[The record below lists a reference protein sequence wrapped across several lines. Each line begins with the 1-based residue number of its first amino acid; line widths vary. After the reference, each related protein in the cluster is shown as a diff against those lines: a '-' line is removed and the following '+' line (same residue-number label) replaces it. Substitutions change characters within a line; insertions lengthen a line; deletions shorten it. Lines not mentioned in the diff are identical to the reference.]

1 MIRRVLPLL
10 AIFALTAC
18 GGPPPPPQVFPP
30 LDYSYLPPIVLK
42 VSNINVVNQYVP
54 DPSAATLIGQ
64 DPEAPA
70 NALSDMLNR
79 RVVAG
84 GTPGNGIVTIEAA
97 SIEQVGNSYTG
108 IMTVRVDVQSADG
121 KSTGYTEASVTHSQS
136 VPDDA
141 KDIPSTLYAMTKA
154 LMDTMNVQLQ
164 YQLQHNLSSWISY
177 SATPGFGASG
187 GSAAA
192 SPLVPGTIQATPLTA
207 PAGAA
212 TPVPAT
218 GGTLTLPSGTLTLPS
233 GAPTAMP
240 PASPMTVP

>member
-10 AIFALTAC
+10 AVFALAAC

-30 LDYSYLPPIVLK
+30 LDYSYLTPIVLK

-54 DPSAATLIGQ
+54 DPGAATLIGQ
-64 DPEAPA
+64 DPEPPA

-79 RVVAG
+79 RIVAG
-84 GTPGNGIVTIEAA
+84 GASGNGVVTIEVA

-121 KSTGYTEASVTHSQS
+121 KSSGYTEASVTHSQS

-141 KDIPSTLYAMTKA
+141 KDIPATLYAMTKA

-164 YQLQHNLSSWISY
+164 YQLQQNLGNWISY
-177 SATPGFGASG
+177 SAAPGVGGVSG
-187 GSAAA
+187 GTTA
-192 SPLVPGTIQATPLTA
+192 SPLVPGSIQATPLTA

-212 TPVPAT
+212 TPAPSM
-218 GGTLTLPSGTLTLPS
+218 GGTLTLPGGTLTLPG
-233 GAPTAMP
+233 GAPTAIP
-240 PASPMTVP
+240 PASPTTIP

>member
-1 MIRRVLPLL
+1 MIRRLLPLL
-10 AIFALTAC
+10 AVLALAAC
-18 GGPPPPPQVFPP
+18 GGPPPPATVFPP

-79 RVVAG
+79 RIVAG
-84 GTPGNGIVTIEAA
+84 GTQGNGVVTIEVA

-108 IMTVRVDVQSADG
+108 TMTVRVDVQSADG
-121 KSTGYTEASVTHSQS
+121 KSTGFTEASVTHSQS

-141 KDIPSTLYAMTKA
+141 KDIPATLYAMTKA

-164 YQLQHNLSSWISY
+164 YQLQQNLSSWISY
-177 SATPGFGASG
+177 SAVPGVGGVGGGAT
-187 GSAAA
+187 A
-192 SPLVPGTIQATPLTA
+192 SPLVPGSIQATPLTA

-212 TPVPAT
+212 TPAPAT
-218 GGTLTLPSGTLTLPS
+218 GGTLTLPGGTLTLPG
-233 GAPTAMP
+233 GAPATSP
-240 PASPMTVP
+240 PASPTAIP

>member
-1 MIRRVLPLL
+1 MIRRLLPLL
-10 AIFALTAC
+10 AVFALAAC

-79 RVVAG
+79 RIVAS
-84 GTPGNGIVTIEAA
+84 GTPGNGVVTIETA
-97 SIEQVGNSYTG
+97 SIEQVGNTYTG

-121 KSTGYTEASVTHSQS
+121 KSTGFTEASVTHSQS

-141 KDIPSTLYAMTKA
+141 KDIPATLYAMTKA

-164 YQLQHNLSSWISY
+164 YQLQQNLSSWISY
-177 SATPGFGASG
+177 SAVPGFGG
-187 GSAAA
+187 GGAAA
-192 SPLVPGTIQATPLTA
+192 SPLVPGSIQATPLTA
-207 PAGAA
+207 PAGAPA
-212 TPVPAT
+212 PAPAT
-218 GGTLTLPSGTLTLPS
+218 GGTLTLPGGTLTLPP
-233 GAPTAMP
+233 GAPTAIP
-240 PASPMTVP
+240 PASPTTIP